1 MSRGHYGTLNNFGL
15 LPVRL
20 SDTCYPLIKNP
31 TNTMLNF
38 ILAQTNAEL
47 DTATGAAAGATF
59 LIICLAISLLV
70 IASMWKV
77 FTKAGKPGW
86 AAIIPI
92 YNTIVLLEIVGK
104 PIWWII
110 LLLIPFVN
118 IIVLLIVIN
127 ELSKSFGRGVGT
139 TLGLIF
145 LGFIF
150 LPILAFG
157 SAQYQRG
164 EAAAA

>member
-1 MSRGHYGTLNNFGL
+1 M
-15 LPVRL
+15 RL

-31 TNTMLNF
+31 TNTMLNY
-38 ILAQTNAEL
+38 ILAQSNAEL
-47 DTATGAAAGATF
+47 DTATGTAAGTVLLLT
-59 LIICLAISLLV
+59 LIYLAVVVLV

-86 AAIIPI
+86 AAIVPI

-104 PIWWII
+104 PTWWII

-150 LPILAFG
+150 WPILAFG
-157 SAQYQRG
+157 SAQYQG
-164 EAAAA
+164 GGAAAA

>member
-1 MSRGHYGTLNNFGL
+1 
-15 LPVRL
+15 
-20 SDTCYPLIKNP
+20 
-31 TNTMLNF
+31 MLNY
-38 ILAQTNAEL
+38 ILAQSNAEL
-47 DTATGAAAGATF
+47 DTATGAAAGAVLLLT
-59 LIICLAISLLV
+59 LIYLAVVVLV

-86 AAIIPI
+86 AAIVPI

-104 PIWWII
+104 PTWWII

-150 LPILAFG
+150 WPILAFG
-157 SAQYQRG
+157 SAQYQG
-164 EAAAA
+164 SGAAAA

>member
-1 MSRGHYGTLNNFGL
+1 
-15 LPVRL
+15 
-20 SDTCYPLIKNP
+20 
-31 TNTMLNF
+31 MLNY
-38 ILAQTNAEL
+38 ILAQSNAEL
-47 DTATGAAAGATF
+47 DTATGAAAGAALLFT
-59 LIICLAISLLV
+59 LIYLAIVVLV
-70 IASMWKV
+70 IASMWRV

-86 AAIIPI
+86 AAIVPI

-104 PIWWII
+104 PTWWII

-150 LPILAFG
+150 WPILAFG
-157 SAQYQRG
+157 SAQYQG
-164 EAAAA
+164 GGAAAA

>member
-1 MSRGHYGTLNNFGL
+1 M
-15 LPVRL
+15 RL

-31 TNTMLNF
+31 TNTMLNY
-38 ILAQTNAEL
+38 ILAQSNAEL
-47 DTATGAAAGATF
+47 DTATGAAAGTVLLLT
-59 LIICLAISLLV
+59 LIYLAVVVLV

-86 AAIIPI
+86 AAIVPI

-104 PIWWII
+104 PTWWII

-150 LPILAFG
+150 WPILAFG
-157 SAQYQRG
+157 SAQYQG
-164 EAAAA
+164 GGAAAA

>member
-1 MSRGHYGTLNNFGL
+1 
-15 LPVRL
+15 
-20 SDTCYPLIKNP
+20 
-31 TNTMLNF
+31 MLNY
-38 ILAQTNAEL
+38 ILAQSNAEL
-47 DTATGAAAGATF
+47 DTATGAAAGAVLLLT
-59 LIICLAISLLV
+59 LIYLAVVVLV

-86 AAIIPI
+86 AAIVPI

-104 PIWWII
+104 PTWWII

-150 LPILAFG
+150 WPILAFG
-157 SAQYQRG
+157 SAQYQG
-164 EAAAA
+164 GGAAAA

>member
-1 MSRGHYGTLNNFGL
+1 
-15 LPVRL
+15 
-20 SDTCYPLIKNP
+20 
-31 TNTMLNF
+31 MLNY
-38 ILAQTNAEL
+38 ILAQSNAEL
-47 DTATGAAAGATF
+47 DTATGTAAGAVLLLT
-59 LIICLAISLLV
+59 LIYLAVVVLV

-86 AAIIPI
+86 AAIVPI

-104 PIWWII
+104 PTWWII

-150 LPILAFG
+150 WPILAFG
-157 SAQYQRG
+157 SAQYQG
-164 EAAAA
+164 GGAAAA